1 MTDRCTVTALYN
13 YPVKSC
19 RGTSVDEVQI
29 SPTGI
34 EGDRQL
40 MIIKD
45 GKFSNQKRLPK
56 LAQVITKRIDGNT
69 IEFSSAG
76 NEPITHK
83 IDSGGEEIVIDY
95 YTNMVPVIDQGIELA
110 EWVSLIVGHDVR
122 VVALKSTFRR
132 TVPLEEFS
140 LVDGIDQSRFVD
152 VAPILVTN
160 TASLHDLNSKLDDPI
175 TMNRFRP
182 NVVIEG
188 LEAFAEDRVN
198 TLEHGQLKLIRATYC
213 ERCAI
218 TCTDQET
225 GERNSEPLNTLK
237 SYRHRENGY
246 AGGVMFGSY
255 MGVEGT
261 ATLRVGDTLTI
272 A

>member
-1 MTDRCTVTALYN
+1 MN
-13 YPVKSC
+13 
-19 RGTSVDEVQI
+19 SVSI

-45 GKFSNQKRLPK
+45 GKFVNQKRLPK
-56 LAQVITKRIDGNT
+56 LATVSTRRISEST
-69 IEFSSAG
+69 IEFESQETEA
-76 NEPITHK
+76 ITHEK
-83 IDSGGEEIVIDY
+83 QSTGEELTIDF
-95 YTNMVPVIDQGIELA
+95 YTNLVPVIDQGDAIASWISE
-110 EWVSLIVGHDVR
+110 VIDNDVR
-122 VVALKSTFRR
+122 VVALKSTFTR
-132 TVPLEEFS
+132 TVPLDEFA

-160 TASLHDLNSKLDDPI
+160 VASLEDLNSRLEQSIP
-175 TMNRFRP
+175 MNRFRP

-188 LEAFAEDRVN
+188 LEAFAEDSVIS
-198 TLEHGQLKLIRATYC
+198 LESGDLKLVRATYC

-225 GERNSEPLNTLK
+225 GERNNEPINTLK
-237 SYRHRENGY
+237 TYRHRENGY
-246 AGGVMFGSY
+246 AGGVMFGTY

-261 ATLRVGDTLTI
+261 ASLKVGDTLTI
-272 A
+272 D

>member
-1 MTDRCTVTALYN
+1 MTDRCTVTALYS

-56 LAQVITKRIDGNT
+56 LAQVLTKRVDSNT

-76 NEPITHK
+76 SEPITHK

-110 EWVSLIVGHDVR
+110 EWVSLIVGHAVR

-160 TASLHDLNSKLDDPI
+160 SASLQDLNSKLDDPVP
-175 TMNRFRP
+175 MSRFRP

-188 LEAFAEDRVN
+188 LEAFTEDTVN
-198 TLEHGQLKLIRATYC
+198 ILEHGELRLIRATYC

-261 ATLRVGDTLTI
+261 ATLRVGDMLTI

>member
-1 MTDRCTVTALYN
+1 MD
-13 YPVKSC
+13 
-19 RGTSVDEVQI
+19 SVNI

-45 GKFSNQKRLPK
+45 GKFVNQKRLPK
-56 LAQVITKRIDGNT
+56 LATVSTRRVSEST
-69 IEFSSAG
+69 IEFDTQETEAITHEIHSAG
-76 NEPITHK
+76 EELI
-83 IDSGGEEIVIDY
+83 IDF
-95 YTNMVPVIDQGIELA
+95 YTNLVPVIDQGDAIANWISE
-110 EWVSLIVGHDVR
+110 VIDNDVR
-122 VVALKSTFRR
+122 VVALKSTFTR
-132 TVPLEEFS
+132 TVPLDEFA

-160 TASLHDLNSKLDDPI
+160 VASLEDLNSRLEQSIP
-175 TMNRFRP
+175 MNRFRP

-188 LEAFAEDRVN
+188 LKAFAEDSVIS
-198 TLEHGQLKLIRATYC
+198 LESGDLKLVRATYC

-225 GERNSEPLNTLK
+225 GERNNEPINTLK

-246 AGGVMFGSY
+246 AGGVMFGTY
-255 MGVEGT
+255 MAVEGT
-261 ATLRVGDTLTI
+261 ASLKVGDTLTI
-272 A
+272 H

>member
-1 MTDRCTVTALYN
+1 MD
-13 YPVKSC
+13 
-19 RGTSVDEVQI
+19 SVNI

-45 GKFSNQKRLPK
+45 GKFVNQKRLPK
-56 LAQVITKRIDGNT
+56 LATVSTRRISESI
-69 IEFSSAG
+69 IEFDSQETEAITHEIHSAG
-76 NEPITHK
+76 EELI
-83 IDSGGEEIVIDY
+83 IDF
-95 YTNMVPVIDQGIELA
+95 YTNLVPVIDQGDAIANWISE
-110 EWVSLIVGHDVR
+110 VIGNDVR
-122 VVALKSTFRR
+122 VVALKSTFTR
-132 TVPLEEFS
+132 TVPLDEFA

-160 TASLHDLNSKLDDPI
+160 VASLEDLNSRLEQSIP
-175 TMNRFRP
+175 MNRFRP

-188 LEAFAEDRVN
+188 LEAFAEDSVN
-198 TLEHGQLKLIRATYC
+198 SLESGDLKLVRATYC

-225 GERNSEPLNTLK
+225 GERNNEPINTLK

-246 AGGVMFGSY
+246 AGGVMFGTY

-261 ATLRVGDTLTI
+261 ASLKVGDTLTI
-272 A
+272 D

>member
-1 MTDRCTVTALYN
+1 MD
-13 YPVKSC
+13 
-19 RGTSVDEVQI
+19 SVSI

-45 GKFSNQKRLPK
+45 GKFVNQKRLPK
-56 LAQVITKRIDGNT
+56 LATVSTRRISEST
-69 IEFSSAG
+69 IEFDSQETEA
-76 NEPITHK
+76 ITHEK
-83 IDSGGEEIVIDY
+83 QSTGEELTIDF
-95 YTNMVPVIDQGIELA
+95 YTNLVPVIDQGDAIASWISE
-110 EWVSLIVGHDVR
+110 VIDNDVR
-122 VVALKSTFRR
+122 VVALKSTFTR
-132 TVPLEEFS
+132 TVPLDEFA

-160 TASLHDLNSKLDDPI
+160 VASLEDLNSRLEQSIP
-175 TMNRFRP
+175 MNRFRP

-188 LEAFAEDRVN
+188 LEAFAEDSVIS
-198 TLEHGQLKLIRATYC
+198 LESGDLKLVRATYC

-225 GERNSEPLNTLK
+225 GERNNEPINTLK
-237 SYRHRENGY
+237 TYRHRENGY
-246 AGGVMFGSY
+246 AGGVMFGTY

-261 ATLRVGDTLTI
+261 ASLKVGDTLTI
-272 A
+272 H

>member
-1 MTDRCTVTALYN
+1 MTNLCTVTALYN

-19 RGTSVDEVQI
+19 RGTSVDSVQI

-56 LAQVITKRIDGNT
+56 LAQVITERLDDNT

-76 NEPITHK
+76 NDTFTHK
-83 IDSGGEEIVIDY
+83 IDPGGEEIVIDY
-95 YTNMVPVIDQGIELA
+95 YTNMIPVIDQGIELA
-110 EWVSLIVGHDVR
+110 EWVSLIAGHDVR

-140 LVDGIDQSRFVD
+140 LLDGIDQSRFVD
-152 VAPILVTN
+152 VAPILITN
-160 TASLHDLNSKLDDPI
+160 EASLHDLNSKLDDPI
-175 TMNRFRP
+175 PMNRFRP
-182 NVVIEG
+182 NVVVKGI
-188 LEAFAEDRVN
+188 EAFAED
-198 TLEHGQLKLIRATYC
+198 TIKSLENGELKLVRATYC

-225 GERNSEPLNTLK
+225 GERNSERLNTLK

-255 MGVEGT
+255 MGVEGS
-261 ATLRVGDTLTI
+261 ATLRVGDTLTLI
-272 A
+272 

>member
-1 MTDRCTVTALYN
+1 MTEQCTITGLFN

-19 RGTSVDEVQI
+19 RGTEVDSVSV

-45 GKFSNQKRLPK
+45 GKFVNQKRLPK
-56 LAQVITKRIDGNT
+56 LATVSTRRIDEST
-69 IEFSSAG
+69 IEFD
-76 NEPITHK
+76 NEEREAISHE
-83 IDSGGEEIVIDY
+83 IHSMGEELIIDFYTNLVPVMDQGDAIASWVSEVID
-95 YTNMVPVIDQGIELA
+95 N
-110 EWVSLIVGHDVR
+110 DVR
-122 VVALKSTFRR
+122 VVALKSTFTR
-132 TVPLEEFS
+132 TVPLDEFA

-160 TASLHDLNSKLDDPI
+160 LASLEDLNSRLEQSIP
-175 TMNRFRP
+175 MNRFRP
-182 NVVIEG
+182 NVVIDG
-188 LEAFAEDRVN
+188 LEAFAEDSVIS
-198 TLEHGQLKLIRATYC
+198 LESGNLRLIRATYC
-213 ERCAI
+213 ERCSI

-225 GERNSEPLNTLK
+225 GQRNNEPIDTLK

-246 AGGVMFGSY
+246 AGGVMFGAY

-261 ATLRVGDTLTI
+261 ASLRVGDILTI
-272 A
+272 K